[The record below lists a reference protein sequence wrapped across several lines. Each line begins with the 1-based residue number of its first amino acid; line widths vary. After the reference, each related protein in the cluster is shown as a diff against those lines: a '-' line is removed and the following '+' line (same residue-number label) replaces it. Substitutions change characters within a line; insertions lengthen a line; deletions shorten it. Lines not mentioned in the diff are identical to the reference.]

1 MSEPKLIISEQKAPS
16 WYLGWGFLFV
26 AVLGLCYLLGRYNA
40 KQQEEELVQQVEFL
54 EQEMNKYQHAY
65 QRANEDLV
73 MQAQSA
79 KVDNLSNQQL
89 VETVKSL
96 QNSQRELESELKF
109 YRNIMAPERDKQ
121 GLTIAEFALS
131 RQSTESNPKFKLVLT
146 QAGKQ
151 SRYISGKVELSLH
164 GKLNGTDKVYPFR
177 ELGTFKS
184 KAFEFQF
191 KYFQNIEGELSLP
204 EGFTAEYVTVQ
215 ARTRGLQKNQVART
229 QVEWAI

>member
-1 MSEPKLIISEQKAPS
+1 MSKPKLIITEQKTFS
-16 WYLGWGFLFV
+16 WYLLCGG
-26 AVLGLCYLLGRYNA
+26 VLVVVLAASYMLGRFYA
-40 KQQEEELVQQVEFL
+40 KQQEESLRQQVAFL
-54 EQEMNKYQHAY
+54 EQEMLKYQQAY
-65 QRANEDLV
+65 MKTNEDLV
-73 MQAQSA
+73 MQVQSA

-96 QNSQRELESELKF
+96 QSSQKELESELKF
-109 YRNIMAPERDKQ
+109 YRNIMAPEKDKQ

-131 RQSTESNPKFKLVLT
+131 QQSAEAKPKFKLVLT

-151 SRYISGKVELSLH
+151 SRYLSGRVELNLH
-164 GKLNGTDKVYPFR
+164 GKLNGADKVYPFR

-204 EGFTAEYVTVQ
+204 DGFVAEYVTVQ
-215 ARTRGLQKNQVART
+215 ARTRGLQKNQVAQT
-229 QVEWAI
+229 QVEWTI